1 MIRRSAAYWE
11 RVATRLYFEG
21 QEIKCIKIDHHLTE
35 DCCRNMFVEWLD
47 GTGRTPKTWET
58 VIKALDEADLGE
70 IATELKIA
78 LSVDE
83 GVDDEL
89 SPNQHIWLE
98 DNSTTT
104 ATKAPSGTY
113 MKVVLFTSSN

>member
-1 MIRRSAAYWE
+1 MIRSSAAYWE
-11 RVATRLYFEG
+11 RVATRLHFEG
-21 QEIKCIKIDHHLTE
+21 QEIKSIKIDHHSTE

-70 IATELKIA
+70 IATELKTA

-83 GVDDEL
+83 GVGDKL

-98 DNSTTT
+98 ENSAT
-104 ATKAPSGTY
+104 ATKVPSGMY
-113 MKVVLFTSSN
+113 MKA